1 MLLFFITAQTP
12 LSRQAVTHT
21 PGSVP
26 SSLRGSQ
33 VTTPASLPYTAGL
46 HTPSLTPGL
55 TPNSGSLSSKG
66 TDWSVSIAA
75 VWDAPFF
82 PGLLFYVY
90 IESPNQKKPR
100 RPQTTGPK
108 PHQLK
113 APSPKTQ
120 NKTPTPKPQ
129 TPNHHN

>member
-82 PGLLFYVY
+82 PRVTLLCLYR
-90 IESPNQKKPR
+90 EPQPKKTQKAPHHR
-100 RPQTTGPK
+100 PK

-113 APSPKTQ
+113 APSPKIQ

>member
-1 MLLFFITAQTP
+1 MEFCFHTVLLFFITAQTP

-66 TDWSVSIAA
+66 ELTKNFTSTDW
-75 VWDAPFF
+75 
-82 PGLLFYVY
+82 
-90 IESPNQKKPR
+90 
-100 RPQTTGPK
+100 
-108 PHQLK
+108 
-113 APSPKTQ
+113 
-120 NKTPTPKPQ
+120 
-129 TPNHHN
+129 